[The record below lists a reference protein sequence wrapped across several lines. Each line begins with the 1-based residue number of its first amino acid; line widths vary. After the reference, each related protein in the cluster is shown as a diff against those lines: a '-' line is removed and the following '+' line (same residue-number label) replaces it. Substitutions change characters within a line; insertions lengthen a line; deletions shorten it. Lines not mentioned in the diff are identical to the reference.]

1 VVAKPEWGIKRICQS
16 CAVAFYDF
24 NKSKI
29 SCPACGAEYDP
40 ENLLKSRRLRA
51 APAEP
56 AAKKAVPIAAASS
69 DDPEA
74 VLSEAGIED
83 VEIDAE
89 ELPEG
94 ADALVEEEEEIE
106 DVSELGEDE
115 DDMAEVNEHMEDEP
129 ER

>member
-1 VVAKPEWGIKRICQS
+1 MAKPEWGIKRICQS

-40 ENLLKSRRLRA
+40 ENLLKSRRMRA
-51 APAEP
+51 ALAEP
-56 AAKKAVPIAAASS
+56 AAKKVVPIAAAAA
-69 DDPEA
+69 DDPET

-94 ADALVEEEEEIE
+94 ADALAEEEEEIE

>member
-1 VVAKPEWGIKRICQS
+1 MSKPEWGIKRICQS
-16 CAVAFYDF
+16 CAVAFYDLR
-24 NKSKI
+24 KTKI
-29 SCPACGAEYDP
+29 LCPSCGAEYDP
-40 ENLLKSRRLRA
+40 ENLLKSRRTRV
-51 APAEP
+51 APEP
-56 AAKKAVPIAAASS
+56 VAKKIVPLVAASS

-83 VEIDAE
+83 VEIDGE

-94 ADALVEEEEEIE
+94 AEALTEEEEEIE

-115 DDMAEVNEHMEDEP
+115 DDMAEVAEHIEDEP

>member
-1 VVAKPEWGIKRICQS
+1 MAKPEWGIKRTCQS
-16 CAVAFYDF
+16 CATAFYDF

-29 SCPACGAEYDP
+29 VCPACSAEYDP

-56 AAKKAVPIAAASS
+56 PPKKPAPVATS

-74 VLSEAGIED
+74 ALSEAGIED
-83 VEIDAE
+83 VEIDTE

-94 ADALVEEEEEIE
+94 EDVGIEEEEEIE
-106 DVSELGEDE
+106 DASELGEDE
-115 DDMAEVNEHMEDEP
+115 DDMAEVAEHIEDER

>member
-1 VVAKPEWGIKRICQS
+1 MSKPEWGIKRICQS
-16 CAVAFYDF
+16 CAVAFYDLR
-24 NKSKI
+24 KSKI
-29 SCPACGAEYDP
+29 VCPSCGAEYDP
-40 ENLLKSRRLRA
+40 ENVLKSRRTRA
-51 APAEP
+51 APEP
-56 AAKKAVPIAAASS
+56 VVKKVVPLAAAAS

-83 VEIDAE
+83 VEIDGD

-94 ADALVEEEEEIE
+94 AEVLVEEEEEIE
-106 DVSELGEDE
+106 DVSELGEDD